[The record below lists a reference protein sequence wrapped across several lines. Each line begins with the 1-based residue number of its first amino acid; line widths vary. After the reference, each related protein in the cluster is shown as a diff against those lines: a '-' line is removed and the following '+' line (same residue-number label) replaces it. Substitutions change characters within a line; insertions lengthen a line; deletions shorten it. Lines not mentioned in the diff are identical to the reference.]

1 VLSSISEFKCSLY
14 SSHCIQLE
22 GDENKE
28 QKKQEK
34 TKQKKNDWKN
44 EIILKTTKKGT
55 GYRREMIS
63 NARADLQAQAVA
75 ESPGAAAVAQ
85 RYPKA
90 QIRTFDGDPAK
101 VSELDALVAYLQVLG
116 TLVDFA
122 KFDAAGP
129 NLR

>member
-1 VLSSISEFKCSLY
+1 LY

-55 GYRREMIS
+55 GQPE
-63 NARADLQAQAVA
+63 RADQLRAR
-75 ESPGAAAVAQ
+75 E
-85 RYPKA
+85 RPKRA
-90 QIRTFDGDPAK
+90 TGSARSK
-101 VSELDALVAYLQVLG
+101 
-116 TLVDFA
+116 
-122 KFDAAGP
+122 
-129 NLR
+129 LRRARKR